1 MKETVKRKLERKIG
15 KQSEILK
22 MVLIYCGVAAVLLLV
37 FWLKAVL
44 LPFLIAFVLA
54 YLLNPTVDYFEKKG
68 VKRVLVILSYFLVIF
83 SVVTVLLLVFI
94 DFTAKEIMVLQKKL
108 PYVSGK
114 IEKIIEEYSLKA
126 EKIFPN
132 SKPAELKSLLI
143 ENTQK
148 LTAEISKS
156 IVGMFS
162 NLINWISSAAGSLMN
177 VLIVLFSLFYL
188 LKDWKKIKG
197 AVKKL
202 APASYHGMVEKL
214 ASSVSFQINRY
225 IRGQIVV
232 ASAVGLITMLSLY
245 FLGFEYYF
253 ILGVI
258 TGLSNLIPVIGPFIG
273 MCVGTA
279 LSFFIHEPFLNGVV
293 KVLGVLLSV
302 QLLDNILI
310 SPLIIGK
317 AVKIHPVTV
326 LIVLSFGWYFLG
338 ILGMLI
344 SIPFYTTMK
353 FVVAEIYGFHVQVK

>member
-188 LKDWKKIKG
+188 LKD
-197 AVKKL
+197 
-202 APASYHGMVEKL
+202 
-214 ASSVSFQINRY
+214 
-225 IRGQIVV
+225 
-232 ASAVGLITMLSLY
+232 
-245 FLGFEYYF
+245 
-253 ILGVI
+253 
-258 TGLSNLIPVIGPFIG
+258 
-273 MCVGTA
+273 
-279 LSFFIHEPFLNGVV
+279 
-293 KVLGVLLSV
+293 
-302 QLLDNILI
+302 
-310 SPLIIGK
+310 
-317 AVKIHPVTV
+317 
-326 LIVLSFGWYFLG
+326 
-338 ILGMLI
+338 
-344 SIPFYTTMK
+344 
-353 FVVAEIYGFHVQVK
+353 

>member
-1 MKETVKRKLERKIG
+1 MTLKEKLEKRNK
-15 KQSEILK
+15 KQSKILR
-22 MVLIYCGVAAVLLLV
+22 MVFIYSGFAAVILFV

-44 LPFLIAFVLA
+44 LPFVIAFVLA

-68 VKRVLVILSYFLVIF
+68 IKRVLVILTYFMVIF
-83 SVVTVLLLVFI
+83 SVVTVLLFIFI
-94 DFTAKEIMVLQKKL
+94 DFTAKEILVIQDKL
-108 PYVSGK
+108 PFVSGR
-114 IEKIIEEYSLKA
+114 IEEIIGEYSLKA
-126 EKIFPN
+126 EKYFPN

-143 ENTQK
+143 ENTQNM
-148 LTAEISKS
+148 TAEISKS

-162 NLINWISSAAGSLMN
+162 DIINWISSATGSLMN

-188 LKDWKKIKG
+188 LKDWKKIKE
-197 AVKKL
+197 AVKRA
-202 APASYHGMVEKL
+202 APVSYHGIVEKL
-214 ASSVSFQINRY
+214 AISVSFQINRY
-225 IRGQIVV
+225 IRGQIIV
-232 ASAVGLITMLSLY
+232 ASTVGLITMFSLY

-279 LSFFIHEPFLNGVV
+279 LSFFIHEPFFSGIL

-302 QLLDNILI
+302 QLLDNIVI

-326 LIVLSFGWYFLG
+326 LIVLSFGWFFLG

-353 FVVAEIYGFHVQVK
+353 FVIAEIYGFHVQVK

>member
-1 MKETVKRKLERKIG
+1 MPVKQKLKRITT
-15 KQSEILK
+15 KQKEILR
-22 MVLIYCGVAAVLLLV
+22 VALIYMGVAVSLLFI

-44 LPFLIAFVLA
+44 LPFIIAFVLA

-68 VKRVLVILSYFLVIF
+68 IKRVLVILSYFFIVF
-83 SVVTVLLLVFI
+83 SVVTVLLAVFI
-94 DFTAKEIMVLQKKL
+94 DFTAKEIMILQSKL
-108 PYVSGK
+108 PYVS
-114 IEKIIEEYSLKA
+114 EKVESIVEEYSLKA
-126 EKIFPN
+126 EKVFPGF
-132 SKPAELKSLLI
+132 KPAELKTLLV

-162 NLINWISSAAGSLMN
+162 NIVNWISSAAGSMMN
-177 VLIVLFSLFYL
+177 ILIVLFSLFYM
-188 LKDWKKIKG
+188 LKDWKKIKE
-197 AVKKL
+197 AVKKT
-202 APASYHGMVEKL
+202 APVTYHGLVEKL
-214 ASSVSFQINRY
+214 AGSVGFQINRY
-225 IRGQIVV
+225 IRGQIIV
-232 ASAVGLITMLSLY
+232 ASTVGVIAMLGLY

-273 MCVGTA
+273 IAVGTV
-279 LSFFIHEPFLNGVV
+279 LSLFIHEPFIFGVL
-293 KVLGVLLSV
+293 KVAGVLLSV

-353 FVVAEIYGFHVQVK
+353 FVAAEVYCFHVQNQ

>member
-1 MKETVKRKLERKIG
+1 MKKKLESKTK
-15 KQSEILK
+15 KQSKIVKLA
-22 MVLIYCGVAAVLLLV
+22 LIYSGVVAVLLFV

-44 LPFLIAFVLA
+44 LPFVIAFVLA
-54 YLLNPTVDYFEKKG
+54 YLLNPTVNYFEKKG
-68 VKRVLVILSYFLVIF
+68 VKRVFVILSYFLVIF
-83 SVVTVLLLVFI
+83 SVVTILLIVFV
-94 DFTAKEIMVLQKKL
+94 DFTVKEMLVLQSKL

-114 IEKIIEEYSLKA
+114 VESIIGEYSLKV
-126 EKIFPN
+126 EKYFPN
-132 SKPAELKSLLI
+132 SNPVKLESMLL

-148 LTAEISKS
+148 FTAEISKS

-162 NLINWISSAAGSLMN
+162 NIVNWISSAAGSMMN
-177 VLIVLFSLFYL
+177 ILIVLFSLFYM
-188 LKDWKKIKG
+188 LKDWKKIKET
-197 AVKKL
+197 VKDI
-202 APASYHGMVEKL
+202 APASYHGLVEKL
-214 ASSVSFQINRY
+214 ASSVGFQINRY
-225 IRGQIVV
+225 IRGQIIV
-232 ASAVGLITMLSLY
+232 ASTVGVIAMLGLY

-273 MCVGTA
+273 IGVGTV
-279 LSFFIHEPFLNGVV
+279 LSLFIHEPFIYGVL
-293 KVLGVLLSV
+293 KVMGVLLSV

-353 FVVAEIYGFHVQVK
+353 FVAVEIYSFHMPKLR